1 MATFTTIA
9 EQRENNVITDFGG
22 NAYNGLREIVE
33 HIKNTEL
40 PEIELDLDE
49 VMRLAI
55 YTWNNCETD
64 LAALTPEKL
73 AEIIE
78 LENDFYVGEFDSE
91 ADFAEEM
98 AIECGLIDSEAIRN
112 VVVDWEGTYRYTFQ
126 FDYYNYEIRFI
137 DGGELVMSRYFW
149 RSY

>member
-1 MATFTTIA
+1 MATYTSIS
-9 EQRENNVITDFGG
+9 EQRENNIITDFGG
-22 NAYNGLREIVE
+22 VAYNGLREIVD
-33 HIKNTEL
+33 HIKKTEL

-64 LAALTPEKL
+64 LALLTADRL
-73 AEIIE
+73 AQILEM
-78 LENDFYVGEFDSE
+78 ENDAFVGEFDSE

-98 AIECGLIDSEAIRN
+98 AIEFGLIDSEAIRN

-126 FDYYNYEIRFI
+126 YDYYNYEARFI
-137 DGGELVMSRYFW
+137 QDSELVMARYFW
-149 RSY
+149 GSH

>member
-22 NAYNGLREIVE
+22 VAYNGLREIVE
-33 HIKNTEL
+33 HIKNTEI

-55 YTWNNCETD
+55 YIWNGHETD

-73 AEIIE
+73 AEFIE
-78 LENDFYVGEFDSE
+78 LENDVYVGEFDSE

-98 AIECGLIDSEAIRN
+98 AIEFGLIDSEAIRN
-112 VVVDWEGTYRYTFQ
+112 VVVDWEGTYRYSFQ
-126 FDYYNYEIRFI
+126 FDYHNYEVRFI
-137 DGGELVMSRYFW
+137 DGGELVMARYFW